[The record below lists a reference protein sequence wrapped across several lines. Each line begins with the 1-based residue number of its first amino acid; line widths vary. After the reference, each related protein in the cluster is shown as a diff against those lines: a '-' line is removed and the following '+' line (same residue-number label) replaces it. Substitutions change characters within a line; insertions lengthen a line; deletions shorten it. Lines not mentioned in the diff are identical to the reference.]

1 MPIIKS
7 ISDLR
12 NKANEISEICHK
24 EEQPVYITKN
34 GQGNLVVM
42 SQALYER
49 QQAMIEL
56 YTALAEA
63 EEDKTPIHKLRTLD
77 DVIKKARKKLRRK

>member
-24 EEQPVYITKN
+24 EGEPVYITKN
-34 GQGNLVVM
+34 GQGNMVVM

-49 QQAMIEL
+49 QQALLEVYSVL
-56 YTALAEA
+56 HEA
-63 EEDKTPIHKLRTLD
+63 EQETTPLADLPTHDQVMKRIRNKLR
-77 DVIKKARKKLRRK
+77 